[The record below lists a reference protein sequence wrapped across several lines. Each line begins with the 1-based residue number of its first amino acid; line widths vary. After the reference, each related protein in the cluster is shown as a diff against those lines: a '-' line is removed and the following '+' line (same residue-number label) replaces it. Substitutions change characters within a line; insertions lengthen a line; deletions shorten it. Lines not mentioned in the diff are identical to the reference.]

1 MPHKPSLRAGAQQI
15 ISHCLCLEPDQ
26 QLVIFLDETTVD
38 TAVILAEAA
47 AEQGVSHTLILVP
60 VTIQHRIPAR
70 SDLSLLAQ
78 GAAREARAIIMCV
91 NATPECL
98 PFRRRMLE
106 TNWTART
113 RVGHMPG
120 ANPEVLGLA
129 DVDFDR
135 LIGDCW
141 CMEIAMARGRKLEL
155 VSYASNGQAYSLSA
169 DIGGWERLPVAS
181 DGVIG
186 DGAWGNIP
194 SGETYI
200 APLEGSGEGSIVING
215 SLPGMVVEQGS
226 EIVLNFAQGRL
237 VNIDPVD
244 AAPARWLQESQID
257 PAEASGDSNWSNL
270 AEIGIGMNQAVK
282 KLTGNMLFDE
292 KAARTAHIAL
302 GTNAF
307 MGGRVAASIHCDMVT
322 REPTVRIDDKV
333 VLQRGELTLSD
344 ADWQEHYSSISLD
357 NSPLR
362 KATLVAR
369 SGVQASDSG
378 DGRLQRILRPE
389 PGRVSACF
397 VGDPETAQLAY
408 SMYSLI
414 PDDGEWLK
422 LDDLTHLG
430 IWDPDMVRR
439 VLHLMWIFGLIDL
452 R

>member
-1 MPHKPSLRAGAQQI
+1 
-15 ISHCLCLEPDQ
+15 
-26 QLVIFLDETTVD
+26 
-38 TAVILAEAA
+38 
-47 AEQGVSHTLILVP
+47 
-60 VTIQHRIPAR
+60 
-70 SDLSLLAQ
+70 LLAQ
-78 GAAREARAIIMCV
+78 GAAREARAIIVCV
-91 NATPECL
+91 NASPESL

-120 ANPEVLGLA
+120 AIPDVLSLA

-135 LIGDCW
+135 LVSDCW
-141 CMEIAMARGRKLEL
+141 CMEIAMARGRRLEL
-155 VSYASNGQAYSLSA
+155 VSYASNGQSYSLYA

-181 DGVIG
+181 DGVIS

-215 SLPGMVVEQGS
+215 SIPGMVVEQGG
-226 EIVLNFAQGRL
+226 EIVLSFEQGRL
-237 VNIDPVD
+237 VHIDPYD
-244 AAPARWLQESQID
+244 SAPALWLQESQID
-257 PAEASGDSNWSNL
+257 PAKVLRDSNWSNL
-270 AEIGIGMNQAVK
+270 AEIGIGMNPAVEA
-282 KLTGNMLFDE
+282 LTGNMLFDE

-307 MGGRVAASIHCDMVT
+307 MGGRISASIHCDMVT
-322 REPTVRIDDKV
+322 LKPTVRIDDKI
-333 VLQRGELTLSD
+333 VLDRGELALSD
-344 ADWQEHYSSISLD
+344 TDWQEHYSTISLE

-362 KATLVAR
+362 KATRVAR

-408 SMYSLI
+408 SIYSLI

-430 IWDPDMVRR
+430 IWEPDTVRK
-439 VLHLMWIFGLIDL
+439 VLHLMLSFGLIDL